1 MKNVFYAS
9 EYGAKLDSNV
19 YTGGGTDDT
28 VAIQR
33 ILDKAPELG
42 AVHLIVD
49 GAALVT
55 GLRVY
60 SNTTI
65 ECKNQS
71 HGFFLKDDSN
81 CPILINA
88 NPNTETIIDKNI
100 TLLGGT
106 YNENNQKQEGCRTQK
121 DEKLDNALK
130 KYKGSGIGKMVM
142 TMQFFGVE
150 NVLIRDL
157 TLKDHRRWAFVCC
170 NFKKIK

>member
-106 YNENNQKQEGCRTQK
+106 YNENNTK
-121 DEKLDNALK
+121 A
-130 KYKGSGIGKMVM
+130 
-142 TMQFFGVE
+142 
-150 NVLIRDL
+150 
-157 TLKDHRRWAFVCC
+157 RRLQDS
-170 NFKKIK
+170 KR